1 MPRKKHGLWRELLLV
16 LFIILCACKKSPTTA
31 TINLGENA
39 IFVAC
44 SPASGGLDATIA
56 VAVLIAENSEEVRV
70 FGLEMSFDPQVF
82 QYQEVV
88 SGNLTD
94 SWTAVDANEVSPGT
108 LRIGGFAGGGTAI
121 PKDSQGALVL
131 VRLKVS
137 AASSNNGQQNQI
149 CVDHFT
155 DDLSGF
161 QPAPACTTFTLK
173 K

>member
-1 MPRKKHGLWRELLLV
+1 MFRKKCLFGGTLLLLLV
-16 LFIILCACKKSPTTA
+16 IILGACKKNPTTA

-39 IFVAC
+39 ILAAC
-44 SPASGGLDATIA
+44 SPASGGLDAMIA
-56 VAVLIAENSEEVRV
+56 VAVLIAENSEQVRV

-108 LRIGGFAGGGTAI
+108 LRIGGFAGGGNAI

-137 AASSNNGQQNQI
+137 AASSNNGQQSQI